1 MLLGSSDVTIV
12 TCSAGVLSNL
22 TCNNPKNKTIVC
34 KLQGVE
40 VSSLLSVPA
49 MTVSVFCVHLKA
61 LLRAI
66 NNSGGREDIIEAAV
80 CALRHITSRH
90 PSAEVAQNSVR
101 LQNGIPMLTNFMQ
114 QQCRWPLM
122 QALLGK

>member
-1 MLLGSSDVTIV
+1 MYPLL
-12 TCSAGVLSNL
+12 CL
-22 TCNNPKNKTIVC
+22 TALIHNF
-34 KLQGVE
+34 
-40 VSSLLSVPA
+40 
-49 MTVSVFCVHLKA
+49 MKA

-90 PSAEVAQNSVR
+90 PSAEIAQNSVR

-122 QALLGK
+122 KALLGKSIN

>member
-1 MLLGSSDVTIV
+1 MVS
-12 TCSAGVLSNL
+12 LSY
-22 TCNNPKNKTIVC
+22 I
-34 KLQGVE
+34 Q
-40 VSSLLSVPA
+40 
-49 MTVSVFCVHLKA
+49 A

-90 PSAEVAQNSVR
+90 PSAEDAQNAVR

-122 QALLGK
+122 QALLGKYHYVTWHYMAGVAPSAT

>member
-1 MLLGSSDVTIV
+1 MYIF
-12 TCSAGVLSNL
+12 TCELWL
-22 TCNNPKNKTIVC
+22 MCCYLI
-34 KLQGVE
+34 LQ
-40 VSSLLSVPA
+40 
-49 MTVSVFCVHLKA
+49 A

-90 PSAEVAQNSVR
+90 PSAEIAQNSVR

-122 QALLGK
+122 QALLGEQKALI

>member
-1 MLLGSSDVTIV
+1 
-12 TCSAGVLSNL
+12 
-22 TCNNPKNKTIVC
+22 
-34 KLQGVE
+34 
-40 VSSLLSVPA
+40 
-49 MTVSVFCVHLKA
+49 MTVVIVLFDAKA

-66 NNSGGREDIIEAAV
+66 NSSGGREDIIEAAV

-90 PSAEVAQNSVR
+90 PSAEIAQNSVR

-122 QALLGK
+122 QALLGKLRWLA

>member
-1 MLLGSSDVTIV
+1 MFFIQS
-12 TCSAGVLSNL
+12 
-22 TCNNPKNKTIVC
+22 
-34 KLQGVE
+34 
-40 VSSLLSVPA
+40 
-49 MTVSVFCVHLKA
+49 
-61 LLRAI
+61 LLRAV

-90 PSAEVAQNSVR
+90 PNAEIAQNSVR

-122 QALLGK
+122 KALLG